1 MPRFTHSR
9 EYYIRP
15 NAIKVADK
23 HSTAVCYVH
32 TDTHSFTD
40 ENGNQTT
47 YVVAFQAKRQKPD
60 HNYRFPQGP
69 KAAEQ
74 WIKRYFKD
82 VQDAEAYKAKKKAEA
97 QAKCAEV
104 EIGDIYY
111 TSWGYDQTNV
121 DFYMV
126 TDRTAKTVKYVR
138 IGKAL
143 DHNDGAACDFVAP
156 DKTKINAGWI
166 RENEKTAR
174 INAWG
179 FTADGHP
186 ASKYDGKPV
195 YETAAGWGH

>member
-1 MPRFTHSR
+1 
-9 EYYIRP
+9 
-15 NAIKVADK
+15 
-23 HSTAVCYVH
+23 
-32 TDTHSFTD
+32 
-40 ENGNQTT
+40 
-47 YVVAFQAKRQKPD
+47 
-60 HNYRFPQGP
+60 
-69 KAAEQ
+69 
-74 WIKRYFKD
+74 
-82 VQDAEAYKAKKKAEA
+82 
-97 QAKCAEV
+97 
-104 EIGDIYY
+104 
-111 TSWGYDQTNV
+111 
-121 DFYMV
+121 MV

-143 DHNDGAACDFVAP
+143 DHNDGAACDYVAP